1 MSLLKTSADWVQ
13 QVSTDLF
20 MVKQKL
26 TDQEFK
32 QLMEHMMK
40 LHESINRSNNTKR
53 DLYLKLTDLRKKYI
67 QLSISFETLYRN
79 VHEPDY
85 IQDNDE
91 TFMVVD

>member
-1 MSLLKTSADWVQ
+1 MSLKTAGDFLQ

-20 MVKQKL
+20 MLKEKL
-26 TDQEFK
+26 TDEEYK
-32 QLMEHMMK
+32 QILEHMMK
-40 LHESINRSNNTKR
+40 LHECINRSKNTKR
-53 DLYLKLTDLRKKYI
+53 DLYIKLTDLRKKYI
-67 QLSISFETLYRN
+67 QLSVSFETLYRN